1 MRVACRLD
9 CKHALHAFRA
19 VHGSPGGGCRA
30 APSLRCQASPSRTS
44 ASAYVICCKKQQSD
58 PIACEQAVR
67 AIGRCAV
74 TLERA
79 AERCINVLLDLIKQ
93 KVNYVV
99 QEAVVVIT
107 DIFRRYPNRYALVVH
122 LLHMLCVQLE
132 ACLGVSPACYVA
144 RCTSLPCLLLY
155 WFDSRG
161 CREKQSLV
169 VPWHTLSACLSCK
182 DGSKSVRNARCA
194 RRYETIIATLCDSLD
209 SLDEPEAR
217 AAMVWIIGE
226 YAERIDNADEL
237 LESFLEVRLAR
248 PGGALRSLKDL
259 E

>member
-1 MRVACRLD
+1 M
-9 CKHALHAFRA
+9 
-19 VHGSPGGGCRA
+19 
-30 APSLRCQASPSRTS
+30 
-44 ASAYVICCKKQQSD
+44 
-58 PIACEQAVR
+58 R

-107 DIFRRYPNRYALVVH
+107 DIFRRYPNRCALAVDNV
-122 LLHMLCVQLE
+122 LCVQGE
-132 ACLGVSPACYVA
+132 ACQVSVLPA
-144 RCTSLPCLLLY
+144 TLPCAQPLHILFLGWSVRVQRSTKSVLL
-155 WFDSRG
+155 RAT
-161 CREKQSLV
+161 V
-169 VPWHTLSACLSCK
+169 SACLSC
-182 DGSKSVRNARCA
+182 DDVARNGSDAQCA
-194 RRYETIIATLCDSLD
+194 CRYETIIATLCDSLD

-237 LESFLEVRLAR
+237 LESFLEV
-248 PGGALRSLKDL
+248 
-259 E
+259 